1 MEIDA
6 GNFWEL
12 LPTLLLIIASSD
24 YVAINLQMTDPAIKG
39 ELTSGDTISLNQ
51 VYGRV
56 KDAAPKFE
64 VTHLGITAL
73 HWNGNGYTSHSFR
86 IAINP
91 LLPDTTQEEQ
101 ELSNHL
107 DRRLNLS
114 QTSLRFLQQ
123 YKLDLSAAFGNAVP
137 YLTRRECNLARLRLT
152 REIWP
157 AKTDPMAINRKDV
170 ASIVKWIE
178 DALQNWLKGL
188 LWIFEALSGNTKKFA
203 EMTQFGLNPRI
214 QPPRPEVL
222 VSLGQDLEKWQ
233 GSAAEQLLKV
243 FRMAESS
250 QPTLLVHNALVDLGF
265 LYTMISGSFPHT
277 KTAFQ
282 HHIHK
287 DLFPSVIET
296 KVLVTQLF
304 NPTVHEVEIHNM
316 YHEMRHMVLPVP
328 TVQGW
333 GHDIN
338 LGADGTVLLPYE
350 AGSESYMTAIVFL
363 KAASERWQSLR
374 LEKCKTEP
382 ATDDNQ
388 SSVEAGSCGEASSQ
402 NLDTSL
408 SEMDT
413 SLSEIDNRLPRL
425 SNDFW
430 ANILNRIFVGPRHL
444 LELDEEINIAFASPG
459 SLTPEDSFWSP
470 QEASEPESESLLGS
484 ENLGAPDSLQQHV
497 PITCERLLK
506 DAHEHGEN
514 LQLFSRICREA
525 FINEDEDLV
534 RGQIREIVRELGE
547 VRGTFYKFLQSGG
560 D

>member
-1 MEIDA
+1 MVIC
-6 GNFWEL
+6 
-12 LPTLLLIIASSD
+12 
-24 YVAINLQMTDPAIKG
+24 
-39 ELTSGDTISLNQ
+39 
-51 VYGRV
+51 
-56 KDAAPKFE
+56 
-64 VTHLGITAL
+64 
-73 HWNGNGYTSHSFR
+73 
-86 IAINP
+86 
-91 LLPDTTQEEQ
+91 
-101 ELSNHL
+101 HL
-107 DRRLNLS
+107 DQATLEATKFNELEVKR
-114 QTSLRFLQQ
+114 
-123 YKLDLSAAFGNAVP
+123 G
-137 YLTRRECNLARLRLT
+137 
-152 REIWP
+152 I
-157 AKTDPMAINRKDV
+157 
-170 ASIVKWIE
+170 IVNQ
-178 DALQNWLKGL
+178 LGL

-316 YHEMRHMVLPVP
+316 YHEMRHMVLPIP

-333 GHDIN
+333 GYDIN

-402 NLDTSL
+402 N
-408 SEMDT
+408 MDT
-413 SLSEIDNRLPRL
+413 SLSEIDTRLPRL

-506 DAHEHGEN
+506 DANEHGEN